1 MNTIAKETKNKSED
15 DLIVAEYHTPS
26 VFDILAHQ
34 WNHLITLCPTTTPF
48 LTWQWQ
54 KIWWNHHNQGHR
66 LRIITVNAKN
76 GRLCGIAPLYSEKK
90 NGEQKLMLL
99 GSKDL
104 CDYLD
109 FIVARGEEEH
119 FYHTLFSYL
128 TSTATE
134 KTTLCL
140 NSILYHSPTLRYFKE
155 IAYSRGYTSDLYLED
170 TAPSLDLPSNFESY
184 LKRLTKKDRHEIRRK
199 MRRTEKEVKTA
210 LRKIDHPSQIM
221 YTMPRFLSL
230 FRKSSGEKDAFLD
243 GQREKFFLT
252 IAQEFSQMGWLEL
265 FTLSFNKEEVAYLL
279 CFNYRDTLYLYNS
292 AYDPSYSHFSPGIVA
307 ITYCLE
313 EAIKRGIKRFDFLR
327 GSEAYKY
334 HFGAR
339 DQNLYVLTLHFPGRK
354 RYVSNSYDQRP

>member
-1 MNTIAKETKNKSED
+1 MNTLAKETKNKGENNLLVS
-15 DLIVAEYHTPS
+15 EYHDPC
-26 VFDILAHQ
+26 VFDTLAQQ

-119 FYHTLFSYL
+119 FYHTLTSYL
-128 TSTATE
+128 ISTATE

-140 NSILYHSPTLRYFKE
+140 NSILHHSPTLRYFKE
-155 IAYSRGYTSDLYLED
+155 IAYSKGYTLDIQLED
-170 TAPSLDLPSNFESY
+170 TAPSLNLPGNFESY

-210 LRKIDHPSQIM
+210 LRKNDHPSQVM
-221 YTMPRFLSL
+221 HAMPRFLNL
-230 FRKSSGEKDAFLD
+230 FRKSSGKKDEFLN
-243 GQREKFFLT
+243 GQRENFFLAL
-252 IAQEFSQMGWLEL
+252 AQEFSQMGWLEL
-265 FTLSFNKEEVAYLL
+265 FTLSFDEKEVAYLL

-292 AYDPSYSHFSPGIVA
+292 AYDPIYSSFSPGIVA
-307 ITYCLE
+307 LTYCLE
-313 EAIKRGIKRFDFLR
+313 DAINRGIKRFDFMR
-327 GSEAYKY
+327 GNEAYKY
-334 HFGAR
+334 HFGGQ
-339 DQNLYVLTLHFPGRK
+339 DHNLYTLTLCLPREK
-354 RYVSNSYDQRP
+354 NLCTE